1 MSNGIVSMGIG
12 HNTSYYKM
20 SIVERNMFHLPRQF
34 NKNYYNVIEIFKG
47 KELSMH
53 HCTSKICMHRETM
66 SICSQKKNVS
76 MWSFMK
82 DFCVKDGFL
91 KKAKSINNSI
101 MDLTKKKN

>member
-1 MSNGIVSMGIG
+1 
-12 HNTSYYKM
+12 
-20 SIVERNMFHLPRQF
+20 
-34 NKNYYNVIEIFKG
+34 
-47 KELSMH
+47 
-53 HCTSKICMHRETM
+53 
-66 SICSQKKNVS
+66 